1 MVAGR
6 NAKAIPSEFLV
17 DVFLRFGVDCV
28 CTAAA
33 FAVVEQSFC
42 ICVYCKV
49 LCALMLS
56 VCWKFLK
63 DSNETSTWH
72 A

>member
-1 MVAGR
+1 MVGR
-6 NAKAIPSEFLV
+6 NAKDIPSEFL
-17 DVFLRFGVDCV
+17 DIFLRFGLNCD

-33 FAVVEQSFC
+33 FTVIEQSFC

-56 VCWKFLK
+56 VCCDFF
-63 DSNETSTWH
+63 
-72 A
+72 